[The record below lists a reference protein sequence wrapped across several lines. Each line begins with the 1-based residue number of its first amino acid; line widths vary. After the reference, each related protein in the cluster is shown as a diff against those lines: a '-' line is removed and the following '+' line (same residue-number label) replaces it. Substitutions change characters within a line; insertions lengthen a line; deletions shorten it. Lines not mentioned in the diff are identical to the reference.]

1 MKKTLLLCCALLALF
16 SLGAFAQTSSLT
28 GTVSDPSGS
37 VIAGATVDLESTS
50 GGAKRSTVTSSA
62 GSFTFSQ
69 VPPGLYKLTVKN
81 QGFSQK
87 VFNEVRLQVNQP
99 STVNVTL
106 EVGAVTESV
115 SVSAGA
121 QQINTVDA
129 SLGNA
134 IGEKPILQLPFEGR
148 NVVGLLA
155 LQPGVTFIS
164 EPNPG
169 SLNDYRSGAVNGGK
183 SDQAN
188 VTLDGVDVND
198 QQDRAAFTSVL
209 RVTLDSTQEFR
220 TTTTNAGAEQG
231 RSSGAQVTLV
241 TKSGTNVFH
250 GSAYEF
256 HRNTIT
262 SANDFFSNKSGVPR
276 QTLIRNVY
284 GASLG
289 GPIKK
294 DRLFFF
300 VNYEGRKDRSAGQ
313 GLRIVPDAEFRNGF
327 FDYSTTAGGTARL
340 TPEQVRA
347 QDPAGIGPAPAI
359 LALFRS
365 FPLPNDV
372 TVGDQLNTSGFRF
385 NAPTPLNWATYI
397 AKFDWNIDSAGKYTM
412 FVRGNLQND
421 NFARLVP
428 QFPGAANNSVFLEN
442 SKGYAIG
449 GNAVIFPSLIST
461 TRFGFTRQ
469 GTENTGLQQAP
480 ANTLR
485 DLDNRFGLSRSLVRI
500 APVYTFTEDLAWNKG
515 KHSVTFGFAFRNLLN
530 SRLSKVS
537 SFSGAFGNSSWLL
550 GTGGQFFVPG
560 AANRQPYRRQFS
572 NLLGILS
579 QLTRQANYNL
589 DGSLFPEGQAIP
601 RQFGNQEYEL
611 YVQDSWKITRNLTI
625 TAGLRYSFGP
635 PIEELQGFQTSP
647 NIPLGDWFDQRGALG
662 FSGRSQALAP
672 KIQFDLASKTG
683 VGLYDYFR
691 NWQPRVAVAYSKNN
705 TVVRAGVGFYYD
717 LVGQGLARV
726 GDATALGFSSSIS
739 NPATASPVTSP
750 RFTGVFNVPLNQLPA
765 APRGGFPQVQPDIFQ
780 ITNSIDSTI
789 KAPYTMNMN
798 FSVGHEFANGFFLQ
812 GSYVGRLSRRSLIN
826 DDVAMPTNLV
836 DTVSGQSYF
845 DAARILGQLANA
857 NTPVRNVQRVPFW
870 ENLWPAAAG
879 NGLTATQNIYQQ
891 FLENAPDFTTALA
904 IIDTECFPACSKLG
918 PYSIF
923 NAQYSSLSAL
933 RSRGTGN
940 YHGFQFTAR
949 KRFSQGYQFDFNYTW
964 SKSIDMGSV
973 REGAG
978 AASGQIRN
986 AFRPGDMRAVS
997 DYDTTHLFSMLA
1009 VAELPFGKGKKFG
1022 GGANRFLDALIGGWQ
1037 VSGLW
1042 RQSSGFPLSILNDG
1056 GWPTN
1061 WNIFSWA
1068 NQVAPNGGTGSF
1080 KNVSGANG
1088 RGSGPNVFG
1097 NPVKAYDAYDFSLPG
1112 DSGQRNGV
1120 RGDGVF
1126 TIDVGLGKRFKLFS
1140 IKDNPHTLQIRGEA
1154 FNVTNSVRFDV
1165 NSINNGITNQ
1175 AVFGQ
1180 YTNVLVRP
1188 RVFQF
1193 AMRYEF

>member
-1 MKKTLLLCCALLALF
+1 VLF
-16 SLGAFAQTSSLT
+16 AGGAFAQTSSLT
-28 GTVSDPSGS
+28 GVVADPSGS
-37 VIAGATVDLESTS
+37 VIAGAAVELESTT
-50 GGAKRSTVTSSA
+50 GGTRRSVTTGPD
-62 GSFTFSQ
+62 GSYTFSQ
-69 VPPGLYKLTVKN
+69 IAPGNYKLTVKS
-81 QGFSQK
+81 QGFTQK
-87 VFNEVRLQVNQP
+87 VFNDVRLLVNQP
-99 STVNVTL
+99 ATLNVTL
-106 EVGAVTESV
+106 EVGAITESI
-115 SVSAGA
+115 SVAGGAA
-121 QQINTVDA
+121 QVNTVDA

-169 SLNDYRSGAVNGGK
+169 TLNDYRSGAVNGGR

-241 TKSGTNVFH
+241 TKSGTNTFH

-262 SANDFFSNKSGVPR
+262 SANDFFSNKAGVPR
-276 QTLIRNVY
+276 QRLIRNVY

-300 VNYEGRKDRSAGQ
+300 VNYEGRKDRSDGQ
-313 GLRIVPDAEFRNGF
+313 ALRIVPDAEFRNGF
-327 FDYSTTAGGTARL
+327 FDYITTAGTTARL

-347 QDPAGIGPAPAI
+347 QDPAGIGPSPAV
-359 LALFRS
+359 LTYFRS
-365 FPLPNDV
+365 FPLPNDL

-385 NAPTPLNWATYI
+385 NGATPLNWATYI
-397 AKFDWNIDSAGKYTM
+397 AKFDWNIDAAGKYTM
-412 FVRGNLQND
+412 FFRGNLQND

-428 QFPGAANNSVFLEN
+428 QFPGEPNNQVFLEN

-449 GNAVIFPSLIST
+449 ANAVIFPTLIST

-469 GTENTGLQQAP
+469 GTETTGLQQAP
-480 ANTLR
+480 AATLR
-485 DLDNRFGLSRSLVRI
+485 DLDNRFGLTRALVRI
-500 APVYTFTEDLAWNKG
+500 APVYTLTQDFAWTKG
-515 KHSVTFGFAFRNLLN
+515 KHSITFGGVLRDVVNQRRSTLN
-530 SRLSKVS
+530 SFS
-537 SFSGAFGNSSWLL
+537 SAFGNSSWLL

-589 DGSLFPEGQAIP
+589 DGSLFPEGARIP
-601 RQFGNQEYEL
+601 RQFGNQEYEM
-611 YVQDSWKITRNLTI
+611 YIQDSWKVTKNLTI

-635 PIEELQGFQTSP
+635 PIEEEKGFQTSP
-647 NIPLGDWFDQRGALG
+647 NVPLGEWFDQRGGLG

-672 KIQFDLASKTG
+672 KLSFDLASKTG
-683 VGLYDYFR
+683 VGLYDYFK
-691 NWQPRVAVAYSKNN
+691 NWQPRVALAYAKNN
-705 TVVRAGVGFYYD
+705 TVVRAGFGIYYD
-717 LVGQGLARV
+717 LVGQGLARLA
-726 GDATALGFSSSIS
+726 DATALGFSSSIS

-750 RFTGVFNVPLNQLPA
+750 RFTGFFNVPLDRLPA

-780 ITNSIDSTI
+780 ITNSVDSGI

-798 FSVGHEFANGFFLQ
+798 LSIGHEFANGFFIQ
-812 GSYVGRLSRRSLIN
+812 GSYVGRLSRRTLIR

-836 DTVSGQSYF
+836 DPASGQSYF
-845 DAARILGQLANA
+845 EAARILGQLAIND
-857 NTPVRNVQRVPFW
+857 TPVRNVPRLPFW
-870 ENLWPAAAG
+870 ENMWPGAAG
-879 NGLTATQNIYQQ
+879 NGLTATQAIYQQ
-891 FLENAPDFTTALA
+891 YLDNSPDFTTALA
-904 IIDTECFPACSKLG
+904 IIDTECFPACSRLG
-918 PYSIF
+918 PFAMF
-923 NAQYSSLSAL
+923 NSQYSALFAL
-933 RSRGTGN
+933 RSRGGGSYN
-940 YHGFQFTAR
+940 GFQFTTR

-964 SKSIDMGSV
+964 SKSIDLASG
-973 REGAG
+973 REGEG
-978 AASGQIRN
+978 AFFGGTRN
-986 AFRPGDMRAVS
+986 SFRPGDMKGVS
-997 DYDTTHLFSMLA
+997 DYDTTHLFSFLG
-1009 VAELPFGKGKKFG
+1009 VAELPFGKGKKWAG
-1022 GGANRFLDALIGGWQ
+1022 NANRFLDALVGGWQ

-1061 WNIFSWA
+1061 WQLFSWA
-1068 NQVAPNGGTGSF
+1068 NQTAPNGGTGSF
-1080 KNVSGANG
+1080 KNVVGANG
-1088 RGSGPNVFG
+1088 RGSGPNVFA
-1097 NPVKAYDAYDFSLPG
+1097 NPVKAYGAYTFSLPG
-1112 DSGQRNGV
+1112 DTGQRNGV

-1126 TIDVGLGKRFKLFS
+1126 TIDVGLGKRFHLFS
-1140 IKDNPHTLQIRGEA
+1140 LKDNPHTIQIRAEA

-1188 RVFQF
+1188 RVIQF
-1193 AMRYEF
+1193 AARYEF